1 MSWHIPSRTSI
12 KDGILNIAGENVR
25 VENYVI
31 VEPVKLSQAQENTL
45 EKLPLWERLQPV
57 EKVSQTKDQ
66 EQAEAPKKA
75 QPKKRKRS
83 TKK

>member
-1 MSWHIPSRTSI
+1 MTWHIPSRTSI

-31 VEPVKLSQAQENTL
+31 VEPVKLSQAQENIL
-45 EKLPLWERLQPV
+45 EKLPLWERLQPA
-57 EKVSQTKDQ
+57 EKIDQTIDQ
-66 EQAEAPKKA
+66 AQAETPKA